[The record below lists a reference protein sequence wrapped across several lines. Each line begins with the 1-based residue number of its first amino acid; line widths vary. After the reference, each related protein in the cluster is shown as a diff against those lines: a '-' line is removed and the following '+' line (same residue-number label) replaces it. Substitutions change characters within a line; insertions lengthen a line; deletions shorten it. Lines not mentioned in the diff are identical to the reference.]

1 MFPLK
6 DLPPEIRT
14 LIYPLSNN
22 LQLQPDYRAPA
33 LLIALVPDRELYL
46 EAYDLYRGLNAVV
59 TPRNL
64 QDFGQLSE
72 DVLGRIK
79 HLRLRFQP
87 SEVPYACLLSSFFRA
102 LSYLHLL
109 YIWLLLFGRLAS

>member
-6 DLPPEIRT
+6 DLPPEIRS
-14 LIYPLSNN
+14 LIYPLSNI
-22 LQLQPDYRAPA
+22 LKLEADYQAPA
-33 LLIALVPDRELYL
+33 LLLALAPDRELYR
-46 EAYDLYRGLNAVV
+46 EAYSLYRALNTVV

-72 DVLGRIK
+72 DALGRIR

-87 SEVPYACLLSSFFRA
+87 CEVPYACLLPS
-102 LSYLHLL
+102 
-109 YIWLLLFGRLAS
+109 

>member
-14 LIYPLSNN
+14 LIYHLENN
-22 LQLQPDYRAPA
+22 LQLQHDYQAPA
-33 LLIALVPDRELYL
+33 LLIALAPDCELYL
-46 EAYDLYRGLNAVV
+46 EAYRVYKSLNMVV

-64 QDFGQLSE
+64 ASFVGQSE
-72 DVLGRIK
+72 DELGKIK

-87 SEVPYACLLSSFFRA
+87 SEVPYALPC
-102 LSYLHLL
+102 
-109 YIWLLLFGRLAS
+109 I